1 MRKALT
7 CPLCLL
13 MLASLTALAVAD
25 SADSP
30 ITYTFSGAPYGGQD
44 VILSFPSDYTIVYS
58 GLGGI
63 ENISNGQIEIKL
75 GVRDGSAHST
85 VEEFVEAYAASLSKY
100 KSELEVRYENG
111 VCYLYEPDGGGYP
124 SGMVTGYYGLGG
136 QILQVEAG
144 TIDLAAHADEAIAI
158 VTSGVFK
165 QGEDREPVSFDPASM
180 TEWGSYTHASGMAF
194 SFPADFTLETLAD
207 GSLLSLSS
215 PYASIQVY
223 AYARNADY
231 ADVADEA
238 AFQADV
244 LRSKGKNVEVR
255 SANGVC
261 YLYVLDGEAW
271 QSGTVTAYYD
281 LNEQAKSG
289 WWRTFQLT
297 VNVKDMNL
305 YGEEAIAIA
314 TSGVLNP

>member
-7 CPLCLL
+7 SPLCLL

-25 SADSP
+25 GADSL

-63 ENISNGQIEIKL
+63 ENISNGQIEIKP
-75 GVRDGSAHST
+75 GVRDGSAHSS
-85 VEEFVEAYAASLSKY
+85 VEEFVEAYAGNLRKY
-100 KSELEVRYENG
+100 KSALEVRHE
-111 VCYLYEPDGGGYP
+111 
-124 SGMVTGYYGLGG
+124 
-136 QILQVEAG
+136 
-144 TIDLAAHADEAIAI
+144 
-158 VTSGVFK
+158 
-165 QGEDREPVSFDPASM
+165 
-180 TEWGSYTHASGMAF
+180 
-194 SFPADFTLETLAD
+194 
-207 GSLLSLSS
+207 
-215 PYASIQVY
+215 
-223 AYARNADY
+223 
-231 ADVADEA
+231 
-238 AFQADV
+238 
-244 LRSKGKNVEVR
+244 
-255 SANGVC
+255 NGVC
-261 YLYVLDGEAW
+261 YLYVLNGEAW

-281 LNEQAKSG
+281 LNEQTKSG

>member
-44 VILSFPSDYTIVYS
+44 VTLSFPSDYTIQYS
-58 GLGGI
+58 SLGGV
-63 ENISNGQIEIKL
+63 ESLSNDHIEISL
-75 GVRDGSAHST
+75 GVRDGSAYNT
-85 VEEFVEAYAASLSKY
+85 VEEFVEAYAGNLRKY
-100 KSELEVRYENG
+100 KSALEVRHE
-111 VCYLYEPDGGGYP
+111 
-124 SGMVTGYYGLGG
+124 
-136 QILQVEAG
+136 
-144 TIDLAAHADEAIAI
+144 
-158 VTSGVFK
+158 
-165 QGEDREPVSFDPASM
+165 
-180 TEWGSYTHASGMAF
+180 
-194 SFPADFTLETLAD
+194 
-207 GSLLSLSS
+207 
-215 PYASIQVY
+215 
-223 AYARNADY
+223 
-231 ADVADEA
+231 
-238 AFQADV
+238 
-244 LRSKGKNVEVR
+244 
-255 SANGVC
+255 NGVC